1 MSLNLNKRQAAVIS
15 LNCFSVPNLSHVPRL
30 SHGSISS
37 GNALIQGENL
47 SVLESLLPRFESSVR
62 CCYIDPPYN
71 NQEKHYHYHD
81 SRDHRKWLE
90 ETTARIE
97 VLAEFLSDDGSL
109 WISIDDREVHYLKV
123 ACDAIIGR
131 KNFVTTIVWE
141 QRTTREN
148 RKVFSNNH
156 EYILVYAKNMR
167 RFNATRNS
175 LALSPEVRARY
186 KNPDNDPRGPW
197 QSVSANAQ
205 SGHGTPEQFYRL
217 VSPSGKAHIPPQGR
231 CWVYS
236 LTKMQREIAANNIWF
251 GRDGNGVPRI
261 KKFLSK
267 VRAGLT
273 PETLWPADD
282 VGTNDHAKKHLI
294 TLFPNSDVFDTP
306 KPETLI
312 YRVLEIATSPGDL
325 VLDAYLGSGTTAAV
339 AHKCGRRYIGIE
351 EGDHAVTHSAKRLS
365 LVVDGDPSGISD
377 LVGWRGGG
385 ASTSSVIR
393 KKFRSREEQLG
404 SVTHD
409 DSSRLENLQLRPLR
423 RRITIQSR
431 EL

>member
-1 MSLNLNKRQAAVIS
+1 M
-15 LNCFSVPNLSHVPRL
+15 
-30 SHGSISS
+30 
-37 GNALIQGENL
+37 
-47 SVLESLLPRFESSVR
+47 PRFEASVR

-81 SRDHRKWLE
+81 SRGHRKWLD

-97 VLAEFLSDDGSL
+97 ILAEFLRDDGSL

-123 ACDAIIGR
+123 ACDEIIGR

-156 EYILVYAKNMR
+156 EYILVYAKDLR

-186 KNPDNDPRGPW
+186 RNPDNDPRGPW

-205 SGHGTPEQFYRL
+205 SGHGTPEQFYKL
-217 VSPSGKAHIPPQGR
+217 VSPSGKTHLPPQGR
-231 CWVYS
+231 CWIYS
-236 LTKMQREIAANNIWF
+236 LTKMQSEIAQNNIWF

-261 KKFLSK
+261 KRFLSNL
-267 VRAGLT
+267 RAGLT

-294 TLFPNSDVFDTP
+294 KMFPDVDVFDTP
-306 KPETLI
+306 KPEPLI

-351 EGDHAVTHSAKRLS
+351 EGDHAVTHCAKRLS
-365 LVVDGDPSGISD
+365 LVVDGDRSGISN
-377 LVGWRGGG
+377 LVGWEGGG
-385 ASTSSVIR
+385 GFDFFRYQEKVPFLKKHQKQLTVVARERRSTV
-393 KKFRSREEQLG
+393 
-404 SVTHD
+404 
-409 DSSRLENLQLRPLR
+409 LR
-423 RRITIQSR
+423 TK
-431 EL
+431 